1 MAADG
6 PRLAVHE
13 KAGSGMTSIL
23 DVSGLTVRFG
33 GLVALS
39 NVSFDVKPG
48 EIIGLIGP
56 NGAGKTTLFS
66 SLVGLS
72 RLNAGEIRFD
82 SQKVDGLRPHRIAR
96 LGMTKTFQNTAL
108 FPGMSLF
115 DNVVTAAAVRLS
127 LTEAQ
132 ALARACL
139 EKVGLQN
146 AAHIDVDDLTFPQ
159 KALGEVARALATAP
173 KILLLDEVMAAL
185 TPFEMDAVIAT
196 LRDLR
201 DREGITLVI
210 VEHHMRAIMQI
221 SERILVLNFGQL
233 IASGTPGEVSKNPD
247 VITAYLGPPDA
258 SHS

>member
-1 MAADG
+1 
-6 PRLAVHE
+6 
-13 KAGSGMTSIL
+13 MTSIL

-39 NVSFDVKPG
+39 NVSFGVQPG

-66 SLVGLS
+66 SLVGLN
-72 RLNAGEIRFD
+72 RLNSGEIRFD
-82 SQKVDGLRPHRIAR
+82 SQKIDGLRPHRIAR

-108 FPGMSLF
+108 FPGMTLF
-115 DNVVTAAAVRLS
+115 DNVVTAAAVRLP
-127 LTEAQ
+127 LKQAQ
-132 ALARACL
+132 ALARECL
-139 EKVGLQN
+139 EKVGLQK
-146 AAHIDVDDLTFPQ
+146 AADTDVDDLTFPQ
-159 KALGEVARALATAP
+159 KALGEVARALATGP

-185 TPFEMDAVIAT
+185 TPAEMDAVIAT

-233 IASGTPGEVSKNPD
+233 IASGTPAEVSKNPD
-247 VITAYLGPPDA
+247 VITAYLGQPDA

>member
-1 MAADG
+1 
-6 PRLAVHE
+6 
-13 KAGSGMTSIL
+13 MTPIL
-23 DVSGLTVRFG
+23 DASGLTVRFG

-39 NVSFDVKPG
+39 NVSFAVQPG

-66 SLVGLS
+66 SLVGLN
-72 RLNAGEIRFD
+72 RLNSGEIRFD
-82 SQKVDGLRPHRIAR
+82 SQKIDGLRPHRIAR

-108 FPGMSLF
+108 FPGMTLF
-115 DNVVTAAAVRLS
+115 DNVVTAAAVRLP
-127 LTEAQ
+127 LKNAQ
-132 ALARACL
+132 ALARECL
-139 EKVGLQN
+139 EKVDLQN
-146 AAHIDVDDLTFPQ
+146 AADVDVDDLTFPQ
-159 KALGEVARALATAP
+159 KALGEVARALATGP
-173 KILLLDEVMAAL
+173 KMLLLDEVMAAL
-185 TPFEMDAVIAT
+185 TPSEMDAVIAT
-196 LRDLR
+196 LRELR

-247 VITAYLGPPDA
+247 VITAYLGQADA

>member
-1 MAADG
+1 
-6 PRLAVHE
+6 
-13 KAGSGMTSIL
+13 MTPIL
-23 DVSGLTVRFG
+23 DASGLTVRFG

-39 NVSFDVKPG
+39 NVSFAVQPG

-66 SLVGLS
+66 SLVGLN
-72 RLNAGEIRFD
+72 RLNSGEIRFD
-82 SQKVDGLRPHRIAR
+82 SQKIDGLRPHRIAR

-108 FPGMSLF
+108 FPGMTLF
-115 DNVVTAAAVRLS
+115 DNVVTAGAVRLP
-127 LTEAQ
+127 LKNAQ
-132 ALARACL
+132 ALARECL
-139 EKVGLQN
+139 EKVDLQN
-146 AAHIDVDDLTFPQ
+146 AADVDVDDLTFPQ
-159 KALGEVARALATAP
+159 KALGEVARALATGP
-173 KILLLDEVMAAL
+173 KMLLLDEVMAAL
-185 TPFEMDAVIAT
+185 TPSEMDAVIAT
-196 LRDLR
+196 LRELR

-247 VITAYLGPPDA
+247 VITAYLGQADA

>member
-1 MAADG
+1 
-6 PRLAVHE
+6 
-13 KAGSGMTSIL
+13 MTSIL

-39 NVSFDVKPG
+39 NVSFAVEPG

-66 SLVGLS
+66 SLVGLN
-72 RLNAGEIRFD
+72 RLDAGEIRFEGERI
-82 SQKVDGLRPHRIAR
+82 DGLRPYRIAR
-96 LGMTKTFQNTAL
+96 AGMTKTFQNTAL
-108 FPGMSLF
+108 FPAMTLF
-115 DNVVTAAAVRLS
+115 ENVVTAAAVRLP
-127 LTEAQ
+127 LKDAQ
-132 ALARACL
+132 ALARECL
-139 EKVGLQN
+139 KKVGLES
-146 AAHIDVDDLTFPQ
+146 AGDIDVDDLTFPQ

-173 KILLLDEVMAAL
+173 RVLLLDEVMAAL
-185 TPFEMDAVIAT
+185 TPSEMDAVVTT

-233 IASGTPGEVSKNPD
+233 IASGSPSEVSKNSD
-247 VITAYLGPPDA
+247 VITAYLGQPDA

>member
-1 MAADG
+1 
-6 PRLAVHE
+6 
-13 KAGSGMTSIL
+13 MTPIL

-39 NVSFDVKPG
+39 NVSFAVKPG

-66 SLVGLS
+66 SLVGLN
-72 RLNAGEIRFD
+72 RLNSGEIRFD
-82 SQKVDGLRPHRIAR
+82 SQKIDGLRPHRIAR
-96 LGMTKTFQNTAL
+96 FGMTKTFQNTAL
-108 FPGMSLF
+108 FPAMTLF
-115 DNVVTAAAVRLS
+115 DNVVTAAAVRLQ
-127 LTEAQ
+127 LKE
-132 ALARACL
+132 ARAFARECL
-139 EKVGLQN
+139 ERVGLEN
-146 AAHIDVDDLTFPQ
+146 AGDTDVDDLTFPQ
-159 KALGEVARALATAP
+159 KALGEVARALATGP

-185 TPFEMDAVIAT
+185 TPAEMDSVIAT

-247 VITAYLGPPDA
+247 VITAYLGQPDA
-258 SHS
+258 SYS

>member
-1 MAADG
+1 
-6 PRLAVHE
+6 
-13 KAGSGMTSIL
+13 MTLIL
-23 DVSGLTVRFG
+23 DVAGLTVRFG

-39 NVSFDVKPG
+39 NVSFSVQPG

-66 SLVGLS
+66 SLVGLNG
-72 RLNAGEIRFD
+72 LNAGEIHFEGE
-82 SQKVDGLRPHRIAR
+82 KVDGLRPYRISR

-108 FPGMSLF
+108 FPAMTLF
-115 DNVVTAAAVRLS
+115 ENVVTAAAVRLP
-127 LTEAQ
+127 LKDAQ
-132 ALARACL
+132 ALARDCL
-139 EKVGLQN
+139 KKVGLES
-146 AAHIDVDDLTFPQ
+146 ACDTDVDDLTFPQ

-173 KILLLDEVMAAL
+173 KLLLLDEVMAAL
-185 TPFEMDAVIAT
+185 TPVEMDAVIAT

-201 DREGITLVI
+201 DREGITFVI

-233 IASGTPGEVSKNPD
+233 IASGTPGEISQNPD
-247 VITAYLGPPDA
+247 VITAYLGQQDA

>member
-1 MAADG
+1 
-6 PRLAVHE
+6 
-13 KAGSGMTSIL
+13 MTSIL
-23 DVSGLTVRFG
+23 EVSGLTVRFG

-39 NVSFDVKPG
+39 NVSFAVQPG

-66 SLVGLS
+66 SLVGLN
-72 RLNAGEIRFD
+72 RLNSGEIRFD

-108 FPGMSLF
+108 FPGMTLL
-115 DNVVTAAAVRLS
+115 DNVVTAAAVRLP
-127 LTEAQ
+127 LTQ
-132 ALARACL
+132 ALTLARECL
-139 EKVGLQN
+139 DKVGLQN
-146 AAHIDVDDLTFPQ
+146 AAHTDVDDLTFPQ

-185 TPFEMDAVIAT
+185 TPSEMDAVIAT

-233 IASGTPGEVSKNPD
+233 IASGMPGEVSKNPD
-247 VITAYLGPPDA
+247 VITAYLGQPDA

>member
-1 MAADG
+1 
-6 PRLAVHE
+6 
-13 KAGSGMTSIL
+13 MTSLL

-39 NVSFDVKPG
+39 NVNFAMTPG
-48 EIIGLIGP
+48 EITGLIGP

-66 SLVGLS
+66 SLVGLH

-82 SQKVDGLRPHRIAR
+82 GHRIDGLRPHRIAR

-127 LTEAQ
+127 LREAQ
-132 ALARACL
+132 AIARECL
-139 EKVGLQN
+139 EKVGLQS
-146 AAHIDVDDLTFPQ
+146 ASDIDVDNLTFPQ
-159 KALGEVARALATAP
+159 KALGEVARALATGP
-173 KILLLDEVMAAL
+173 RVLLLDEVMAAL
-185 TPFEMDAVIAT
+185 TPSEMDAVMST
-196 LRDLR
+196 LRQLR
-201 DREGITLVI
+201 DREGISMII

-233 IASGTPGEVSKNPD
+233 IASGSPAEVSQNPD
-247 VITAYLGPPDA
+247 VIAAYLGQSDA
-258 SHS
+258 AHS

>member
-1 MAADG
+1 
-6 PRLAVHE
+6 
-13 KAGSGMTSIL
+13 MTSIL

-39 NVSFDVKPG
+39 NVSFTVQPG

-66 SLVGLS
+66 SLVGLN
-72 RLNAGEIRFD
+72 RLDSGEIRFD

-108 FPGMSLF
+108 FPGMTLL
-115 DNVVTAAAVRLS
+115 DNVVTAAAVRLP
-127 LTEAQ
+127 LTQ
-132 ALARACL
+132 ALTLARECL
-139 EKVGLQN
+139 DKVGLQN
-146 AAHIDVDDLTFPQ
+146 AAHTDVDDLTFPQ

-185 TPFEMDAVIAT
+185 TPSEMDAVIAT

-247 VITAYLGPPDA
+247 VITAYLGQPDA